1 MIKEAIST
9 GATIEEA
16 KDSALAELNAPEGA
30 DITIEVL
37 EMPVK
42 KTFGLFGGNP
52 AKVRVSYEAT
62 EPETKTEAVI
72 KTEPF
77 EAQKPENI
85 KNQNQ
90 KQKQKKQKFE
100 KQDTP
105 LLPAE
110 GYEET
115 QAYLTA
121 LITGMGASLL
131 SMSISEKDEDV
142 YIELD
147 CGDDHSFVIGRRGET
162 LDALQYLT
170 RLNVS
175 RNKEGYRRVL
185 INVGNYRE
193 RREATLKGIAAK
205 NAEKAKKYG
214 RNIYLDPMNP
224 YERRIIHTEIQ
235 KIEGVESHSV
245 GSDADR
251 RVVITPNSPRRNG
264 NASSYTRGRSNDT
277 VHTKIGD
284 KERKPR
290 SDFAGATLYGKIE
303 PKNSIADQE

>member
-1 MIKEAIST
+1 MLKEAIST

-16 KDSALAELNAPEGA
+16 KAAALSELNAPESA
-30 DITIEVL
+30 DIKIEVL

-52 AKVRVSYEAT
+52 AKVRVSYEAP
-62 EPETKTEAVI
+62 EPKMEVKSKEKTEYS
-72 KTEPF
+72 
-77 EAQKPENI
+77 EAPKVANKKP
-85 KNQNQ
+85 
-90 KQKQKKQKFE
+90 QKQKKQKAE
-100 KQDTP
+100 PQKAP
-105 LLPAE
+105 LIPAE

-115 QAYLTA
+115 QEYLTA
-121 LITGMGASLL
+121 LLTGMGVNLL
-131 SMSISEKDEDV
+131 NMTISEKDEDV

-235 KIEGVESHSV
+235 AIEGVESHSV

-251 RVVITPNSPRRNG
+251 RVVITPNSPKRNG
-264 NASSYTRGRSNDT
+264 NGSSYAKGSSGNTASAKNGAKAR
-277 VHTKIGD
+277 
-284 KERKPR
+284 EPR
-290 SDFAGATLYGKIE
+290 SDLAGTTLYGKIE
-303 PKNSIADQE
+303 RKNSETDQE